1 MSTHEHSPDF
11 DPTVSADDDETLA
24 AESDAAS
31 SSDELS
37 THTPTPA
44 ASSQPSHE
52 APRLIEALIHH
63 AGTQFAVAM
72 SAIGLTAVIE
82 GPSCLLKLSEL
93 GNGLLGAVCAGG
105 IIVGLVAL
113 DRVADSVNAGVESA
127 WRKVWRSCKDRAG
140 RGEGIEKRRE
150 EEEMVFDEEGIM
162 TFLQEAHLPKA
173 REKGAEGQRC
183 RSSTTRLCMRIM
195 LQVCSGLHQCHH
207 VSLRPAGST
216 SLATCFIGTS
226 RS

>member
-52 APRLIEALIHH
+52 APLDLPPPHPRTLSPRLIEALTHH

-162 TFLQEAHLPKA
+162 TFLQEAHLPMEEVA
-173 REKGAEGQRC
+173 SPAKG
-183 RSSTTRLCMRIM
+183 S
-195 LQVCSGLHQCHH
+195 
-207 VSLRPAGST
+207 
-216 SLATCFIGTS
+216 
-226 RS
+226 